1 MAQPKGNTMKL
12 LSFNAD
18 AKTIKSNE
26 SGSEYLTA
34 ILYLSPAD
42 SVLGINTCPMAELA
56 GCKAGCLYGA
66 GRAAIFPAIHLA
78 RRAKT
83 ELFRD
88 DRTAFMLQLK
98 KEIQAFQKKAFKLG
112 KIAAIR
118 LNGTSD
124 IAWENIPTDTGS
136 SLMTDFP
143 EIQWYDYTKLPGRRV
158 PSNYHLT
165 ASYSQANPAYAS
177 KVSKTAHNIAVVFRT
192 KELPETFLG
201 RKVISGDKTDLRFLD
216 QSGVVV
222 GLYAKGPAKKDQSGF
237 VVDYSRMIARG

>member
-1 MAQPKGNTMKL
+1 MKL

-26 SGSEYLTA
+26 SGSQYLTA

-42 SVLGINTCPMAELA
+42 SVDGINVCPMAETA
-56 GCKAGCLYGA
+56 GCKAGCLYNA
-66 GRAAIFPAIHLA
+66 GRAAIFPAIQLA

-88 DRTAFMLQLK
+88 DRKAFMKQLK
-98 KEIQAFQKKAFKLG
+98 KEIAAFQRKASKLG
-112 KIAAIR
+112 KIAAVR

-124 IAWENIPTDTGS
+124 IAWENIATTDTGS
-136 SLMTDFP
+136 SLMEDFP
-143 EIQWYDYTKLPGRRV
+143 GVQFYDYTKLPNRRV

-165 ASYSQANPAYAS
+165 ASYSEASQAYAR

-201 RKVISGDKTDLRFLD
+201 RKVINGDQTDLRFLD
-216 QSGVVV
+216 ESGVVV
-222 GLYAKGPAKKDQSGF
+222 GLYAKGPAKKDTSGF
-237 VVDYSRMIARG
+237 VIDYSKIIARG